1 MAMSKRIFLIFV
13 ATITLIVIV
22 ACGSP
27 DDGPSSA
34 ALPLPATDSPQNEVS
49 VAQTTVASELGSMQ
63 SPRVSHSAT
72 VLGDGRVLLVG
83 GMGDSFNPLRTAEIF
98 DPTTLQWVPAGEMSR
113 GRSEHAAVLLQ
124 DGRVMVTGGLDEDF
138 DLVATTEIFDP
149 KTGEWAEIAPMS
161 ISRSDHTAT
170 LLEDG
175 RIMIAGGSIHP
186 TVELYDPDTD
196 EWTSSNP

>member
-1 MAMSKRIFLIFV
+1 
-13 ATITLIVIV
+13 
-22 ACGSP
+22 
-27 DDGPSSA
+27 
-34 ALPLPATDSPQNEVS
+34 
-49 VAQTTVASELGSMQ
+49 
-63 SPRVSHSAT
+63 
-72 VLGDGRVLLVG
+72 
-83 GMGDSFNPLRTAEIF
+83 
-98 DPTTLQWVPAGEMSR
+98 
-113 GRSEHAAVLLQ
+113 
-124 DGRVMVTGGLDEDF
+124 LDEDF